1 MIISRTPT
9 RISFFGGGTD
19 YPVWYSQHGG
29 EVLSTTINKYS
40 YITIRYLPKFFEY
53 NFRIRYY
60 NINFFWTWKKMK
72 KEVFVRFANEGVYYS
87 RIMIDP
93 KKIEKPMIFT
103 NEVFFNIDGIRVS
116 VKKEDWEELQKTEE
130 L

>member
-1 MIISRTPT
+1 
-9 RISFFGGGTD
+9 
-19 YPVWYSQHGG
+19 
-29 EVLSTTINKYS
+29 
-40 YITIRYLPKFFEY
+40 
-53 NFRIRYY
+53 
-60 NINFFWTWKKMK
+60 MK

-103 NEVFFNIDGIRVS
+103 DEVFFNIDGIRVS